1 MTYLELVNNVL
12 TRLRE
17 DTVASVSETDYSRLV
32 GAFVNDAKR
41 VVEDAWSWR
50 TLRRTINIPIVGGS
64 STTYDIDDYTTVE
77 DSAYLGTRARLFY
90 EPETSLP
97 LICIT
102 TAGKE
107 RELCLENFSKDYMT
121 NVMNANANSQSPI
134 YSIKLGV
141 NPLPTTGC
149 SDIRIIPVPSI
160 PKDSETLRLI
170 FVNPQNDLTANGD
183 NLKVPH
189 SPVLQLAYLYCLYER
204 GEELGELLN
213 LTSEKA
219 SAALADAIAL
229 DSQDTS
235 QVTLQV
241 Y

>member
-17 DTVASVSETDYSRLV
+17 DNVASVSETDYSRLV

-41 VVEDAWSWR
+41 VVEDAWPWR
-50 TLRRTINIPIVGGS
+50 ALRRTINIPIVGGS
-64 STTYDIDDYTTVE
+64 SATYDIDDYTTVE

-97 LICIT
+97 VICIT
-102 TAGKE
+102 TQGKE
-107 RELCLENFSKDYMT
+107 RDLCLESLST
-121 NVMNANANSQSPI
+121 NYSLNIANANANSQSPI
-134 YSIKLGV
+134 YGIKLAV
-141 NPLPTTGC
+141 NPLPTTGV
-149 SDIRIIPVPSI
+149 SDIRILPLPSI
-160 PKDSETLRLI
+160 PKDSETMRI
-170 FVNPQNDLTANGD
+170 VFVNPQNELTANGD
-183 NLKVPH
+183 LLRVPF
-189 SPVLQLAYLYCLYER
+189 SPVMQLAYLYCLYER

-219 SAALADAIAL
+219 SAALSDAIAL